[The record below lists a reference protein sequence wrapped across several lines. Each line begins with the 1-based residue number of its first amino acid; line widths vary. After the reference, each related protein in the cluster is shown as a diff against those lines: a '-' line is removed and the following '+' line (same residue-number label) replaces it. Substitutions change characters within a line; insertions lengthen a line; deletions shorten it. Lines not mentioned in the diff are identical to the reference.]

1 MKITMHGNPLTLV
14 GTPIKTGETA
24 PVFYGINQP
33 MQPVSLKEFAGK
45 VVVISSFPS
54 IDTPVCS
61 AQMHHFNKMASEL
74 SQDVVILAISCD
86 LPFALHRYCAAEGID
101 RVVTLSD
108 YKETDFGKKYGF
120 LIEELRLLTRGV
132 VIIGKDN
139 KVNYVEYVPEVMA
152 SKPLLPAFVPALST
166 ACSIESVVRI
176 PKITG
181 TPVCNPTWATPLVA
195 SLATISK

>member
-24 PVFYGINQP
+24 PVFYGINQQ
-33 MQPVSLKEFAGK
+33 MQP
-45 VVVISSFPS
+45 VVISSFPS

-101 RVVTLSD
+101 RVITLSD

-132 VIIGKDN
+132 VVIGKDN
-139 KVNYVEYVPEVMA
+139 KVNYVEYVPEVTHEPNYE
-152 SKPLLPAFVPALST
+152 KALE
-166 ACSIESVVRI
+166 AI
-176 PKITG
+176 KK
-181 TPVCNPTWATPLVA
+181 A
-195 SLATISK
+195 LA

>member
-24 PVFYGINQP
+24 PVFYGINQQ

-61 AQMHHFNKMASEL
+61 AQLHHFNKMASEL

-139 KVNYVEYVPEVMA
+139 KVNYVEYVPEVTHEPNYE
-152 SKPLLPAFVPALST
+152 KALEAIKKALT
-166 ACSIESVVRI
+166 
-176 PKITG
+176 
-181 TPVCNPTWATPLVA
+181 
-195 SLATISK
+195 